1 MLERRLWVPV
11 FLVVASIVGFY
22 GWTALS
28 PHSGVKTNGVWSENF
43 YNRPPTGYEELAD
56 AFSHGRLSMTE
67 QPKPELLALPDPYDA
82 IANAQLRHHDWVL
95 YNSKYYLYWSPLPAV
110 LLFVPAHALG
120 LPMNAALACIILGT
134 ILLLLTLRVFLLC
147 RTNPDRYS
155 PTQMMAIC
163 LLIGFGSYT
172 PILLRR
178 PAAYEVAI
186 LVGSTLTALTL
197 FFFLKSTLRKNTI
210 WISAAMFSAMLAFW
224 SRQSFVFA
232 PLVLLGIFVFNNR
245 DRIRIVI
252 YAATPPILLVG
263 ACIAMYNYLRFDSVF
278 EFGTKY
284 QLAGINLGRF
294 NLSWV
299 IPKLDADLFTH
310 GFMSKFPW
318 TTTGDPRFRA
328 SMYTQ
333 YNLEPNLG
341 LLIAMPWL
349 PLIAISAW
357 QRRVEFCRSALG
369 SRQVLLLASTIAI
382 GTIVVQTIAVPG
394 TTWRYL
400 GDYAPFITFVVL
412 AMQLL
417 IDRSKFIIN
426 LSPLLLSTFLILG
439 SILVFGINSIF
450 FLFTVL
456 IFLISS
462 TSPRTIHV
470 NLTTF
475 LVLITI
481 WTVAIIGL
489 TSLTVGGFDQLD
501 LVPQGFYWWEG

>member
-1 MLERRLWVPV
+1 M
-11 FLVVASIVGFY
+11 
-22 GWTALS
+22 S

-43 YNRPPTGYEELAD
+43 YNRAPTGYEELAD

-95 YNSKYYLYWSPLPAV
+95 YNSKYFLYWSPLPAV
-110 LLFVPAHALG
+110 LLFVPAQALG
-120 LPMNAALACIILGT
+120 LPMNAALACIILGA
-134 ILLLLTLRVFLLC
+134 ILLLVTLRVLLLC
-147 RTNPDRYS
+147 RTNPGHYS
-155 PTQMMAIC
+155 SIQTMAIC
-163 LLIGFGSYT
+163 VLIGFGSYT

-186 LVGSTLTALTL
+186 LTGSTFAALTL
-197 FFFLKSTLRKNTI
+197 FLFLKSTSRQNTI
-210 WISAAMFSAMLAFW
+210 WISAAIFSAMLAFW

-232 PLVLLGIFVFNNR
+232 PLALLGIVMFNNR
-245 DRIRIVI
+245 DRIRVVI
-252 YAATPPILLVG
+252 YAATPPILIVG
-263 ACIAMYNYLRFDSVF
+263 ACMAAYNYLRFDSVF

-284 QLAGINLGRF
+284 QLAGLNFGRF
-294 NLSWV
+294 NLGWI

-310 GFMSKFPW
+310 GFMNKFPW
-318 TTTGDPRFRA
+318 TTTGDPRFRS
-328 SMYTQ
+328 SMYPL

-341 LLIAMPWL
+341 LLISMPWL
-349 PLIAISAW
+349 PLVALSAW

-382 GTIVVQTIAVPG
+382 GTIIVQTVAVPG

-400 GDYAPFITFVVL
+400 GDYAPFITFAVL

-417 IDRSKFIIN
+417 IDDRQFKIILN
-426 LSPLLLSTFLILG
+426 PLFLSTFLILG
-439 SILVFGINSIF
+439 SMLVFGINSIL
-450 FLFTVL
+450 FLFAVL
-456 IFLISS
+456 IFLVSS

-481 WTVAIIGL
+481 WSVAIIGL
-489 TSLTVGGFDQLD
+489 TSLTVGGFDQLN